1 MVYEEMNKVNE
12 LIKQA
17 RELDNFISSLDDAM
31 KAEKRAIVHFED
43 KQYNQCVNYPVKEL
57 NLECVQFIRTVY
69 YKKLKEL
76 DKEIKKEMK
85 FIAENMDDY

>member
-1 MVYEEMNKVNE
+1 MLYEEMNKVNE

-31 KAEKRAIVHFED
+31 KAEKKAIVHFEG
-43 KQYNQCVNYPVKEL
+43 KQYNQCINYPIKEL
-57 NLECVQFIRTVY
+57 NLECVQFIRSVY